1 MQGKDIFVALQ
12 IRINDALQMETEVG
26 GAQVQSEVIQKL
38 NDEIKLHNEE
48 LEAKE
53 ETIRKLRN
61 ERLLAEQRISEFEQS
76 KGYLH
81 S

>member
-26 GAQVQSEVIQKL
+26 GAQVQSEVVQKL

-61 ERLLAEQRISEFEQS
+61 ERLLEEQRISKLEQS